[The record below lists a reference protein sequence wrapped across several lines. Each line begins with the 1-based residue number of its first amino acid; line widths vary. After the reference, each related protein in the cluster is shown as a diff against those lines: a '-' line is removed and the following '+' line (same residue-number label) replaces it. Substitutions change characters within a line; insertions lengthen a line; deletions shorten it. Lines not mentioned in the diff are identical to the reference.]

1 MIDFHRLTLRQLS
14 DLTGIDRP
22 RWSRYLTGKQS
33 MNTRTLQRA
42 AGSLRIPSDMLLRL
56 INERIQKASERL
68 PKKAS

>member
-22 RWSRYLTGKQS
+22 RWSRYLSGKKS
-33 MNTRTLQRA
+33 MTTRTLQKA
-42 AGSLRIPSDMLLRL
+42 AVGLRIPSDLLLRL
-56 INERIQKASERL
+56 INERIQRVSEDL